1 MSYQS
6 ATQTYK
12 DIDSYSGAAF
22 ANPHQLIQMLMQ
34 GVVDKVS
41 IAKSAMAEGQVAVK
55 GESISKAISIID
67 GLKASLDQEKGGDI
81 AVNLNDLYDYM
92 QRVLVE
98 GNLSNDEGKFNE
110 VISLMQEIKE
120 AWDSIPVDVRE
131 KYSQEL
137 V

>member
-41 IAKSAMAEGQVAVK
+41 VAKSAMAEGQVAVK

-131 KYSQEL
+131 KYS
-137 V
+137 

>member
-131 KYSQEL
+131 KYS
-137 V
+137 